1 MKVAAHKT
9 QNIIYTQESNN
20 HKMKWF
26 SYQYHKTSDDYGY

>member
-1 MKVAAHKT
+1 MKQWPLIKHK
-9 QNIIYTQESNN
+9 ILSTQESNN